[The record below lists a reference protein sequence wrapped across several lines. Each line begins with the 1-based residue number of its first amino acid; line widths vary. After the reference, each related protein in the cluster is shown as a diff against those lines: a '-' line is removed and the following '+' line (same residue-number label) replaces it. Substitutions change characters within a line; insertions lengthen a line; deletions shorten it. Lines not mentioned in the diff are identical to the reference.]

1 MLSPNGSTSP
11 PKLLVTGA
19 SGFLGWYLCQVAQV
33 NWQVYGTTYSH
44 TVEIPGCS
52 MVTVDLRD
60 YDRLKQMWQAVQPDA
75 VLHAA
80 AQARP
85 HVCQAEPQ
93 TTHAINVEASWT
105 LADLCGEA
113 QIPLLF
119 VSTDLVFDGQDPP
132 YQESDPVSPIN
143 TYGEQKV
150 KAEQGMLARYPSTVI
165 ARMPLMFGA
174 APHAAS
180 FIQPMIQNL
189 QVGQALQLFEDEFRT
204 PVSGLDAARGILLAL
219 AKGEGYVHL
228 GGKERLSRYEM
239 GQQLADCLG
248 YPPSLLAGCSQQDV
262 SLSTPRPADVSLD
275 SSLAF
280 SLGYQPNVFSQELRH
295 LLTPPR
301 P

>member
-1 MLSPNGSTSP
+1 
-11 PKLLVTGA
+11 
-19 SGFLGWYLCQVAQV
+19 
-33 NWQVYGTTYSH
+33 
-44 TVEIPGCS
+44 

-60 YDRLKQMWQAVQPDA
+60 FASLKQVLQTVQPDA
-75 VLHAA
+75 VIHAA

-93 TTHAINVEASWT
+93 TTYAINVEASWT
-105 LADLCGEA
+105 LANLCGES

-132 YQESDPVSPIN
+132 YLESDPVSPIS

-150 KAEQGMLARYPSTVI
+150 RAEQGMIERYPATVI

-174 APHAAS
+174 TPHAAS

-189 QVGQALQLFEDEFRT
+189 AAGKALQLFEDEFRT

-239 GQQLADCLG
+239 GQQLVDYLG
-248 YPPSLLAGCSQQDV
+248 YPPTLLAGCSQTDV
-262 SLSTPRPADVSLD
+262 SLSAPRPADVSLD
-275 SSLAF
+275 SSLAY
-280 SLGYQPNVFSQELRH
+280 SLGYAPNLFGQALRQM
-295 LLTPPR
+295 LDQS
-301 P
+301 